1 MEDEIILKPS
11 NPHQLSTH
19 DDFEINVK
27 AELEIE
33 MLHQKIDLMKEQEF
47 LFLTEAI
54 KELSIK
60 IDRYQP
66 S

>member
-1 MEDEIILKPS
+1 
-11 NPHQLSTH
+11 
-19 DDFEINVK
+19 
-27 AELEIE
+27 

-47 LFLTEAI
+47 LFLTAAI

>member
-1 MEDEIILKPS
+1 MMSQNRQSEIDRQPA
-11 NPHQLSTH
+11 H

-27 AELEIE
+27 AELELE
-33 MLHQKIDLMKEQEF
+33 MLHQKIDLMKEQEL

-60 IDRYQP
+60 LDRYQP